1 VIGWL
6 ANLTLSFLSVLG
18 IVAYWYFLV
27 YSVIMFAIVHGNL
40 GVDILIGLVEI
51 ILIPMGLEVT
61 LILGTVAGASMMGVI
76 E

>member
-1 VIGWL
+1 MIGWL